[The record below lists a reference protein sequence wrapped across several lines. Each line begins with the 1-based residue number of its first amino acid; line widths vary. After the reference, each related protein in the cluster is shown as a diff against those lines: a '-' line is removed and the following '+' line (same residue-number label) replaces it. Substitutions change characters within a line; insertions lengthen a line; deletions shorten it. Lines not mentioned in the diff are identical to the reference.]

1 MTQNMTPK
9 DPAYIGNQAD
19 IINRA
24 EWAKG
29 DGLLPAIIQNPDTGA
44 ILMLGYMNKDA
55 YEATI
60 KGGQVTFFSRSK
72 QRLWTKGETSGN
84 TLDLVSVELDCDN
97 DTLLIMARPNG
108 PTCHTGTT
116 TCFNDKNLPATLFLN
131 QLQNLIVARHKDMP
145 QGSYTTSLFTEGKA
159 RIAQKV
165 GEEGVELALARMK
178 DDSNE
183 VTNEAA
189 DLLFHMMVLLQDAGL
204 SLGDVIGVLQSR
216 HKISS

>member
-131 QLQNLIVARHKDMP
+131 QLQNLIAARHKDMP